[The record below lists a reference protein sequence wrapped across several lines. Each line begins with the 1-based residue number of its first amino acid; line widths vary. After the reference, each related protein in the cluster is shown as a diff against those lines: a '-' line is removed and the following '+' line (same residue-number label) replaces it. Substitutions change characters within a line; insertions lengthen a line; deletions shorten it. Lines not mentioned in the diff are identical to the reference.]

1 MPLLSID
8 EMRGLSKLVLALS
21 ILLVVAS
28 CGKKDVPVTTY
39 FFTYKVAINKK
50 IKEPT
55 IINGYYGQMNL
66 YKGDFSAKND
76 STGTSAKQP
85 ESANYSI
92 LLYEMQHKELIDSAS
107 FIKDGTL
114 FYNLKKLKKAEIEP
128 KYELIPN
135 KSGFYQFDN
144 NGASY
149 LALIRMNK
157 RMGYYP
163 GGLGMLKG
171 LINTLKEQEIRI
183 DYQATF

>member
-28 CGKKDVPVTTY
+28 CGKKDVPLTTY
-39 FFTYKVAINKK
+39 FFTYKVAISKK

-76 STGTSAKQP
+76 STGVSAKLP
-85 ESANYSI
+85 EPAEYGI
-92 LLYEMQHKELIDSAS
+92 LLYEMQNKQAIDSAS
-107 FIKDGTL
+107 FIKDGTV
-114 FYNLKKLKKAEIEP
+114 FYDLKKLKKAEIEP
-128 KYELIPN
+128 KIVLIPN
-135 KSGFYQFDN
+135 KYGFYQFDN
-144 NGASY
+144 NGTSY
-149 LALIRMNK
+149 LALFRMNK
-157 RMGYYP
+157 RTGYYP
-163 GGLGMLKG
+163 GGLGTLEG
-171 LINTLKEQEIRI
+171 LVNTLKEQEMRI